1 MSAEQIISDWKK
13 KQFKPVYWLEGD
25 EPYYID
31 KLTKFAEETIL
42 PEDQVAFN
50 LSIFYGKDS
59 KIEEVINA
67 CRRYPMFHDQQV
79 VIVKEVKRT
88 ITEIT
93 VLEIKD
99 LPEIKR
105 VEAITKE
112 LGIIL
117 LWEGEAYDAIG
128 QWTDTDVINKLKSL

>member
-1 MSAEQIISDWKK
+1 M
-13 KQFKPVYWLEGD
+13 
-25 EPYYID
+25 
-31 KLTKFAEETIL
+31 
-42 PEDQVAFN
+42 
-50 LSIFYGKDS
+50 
-59 KIEEVINA
+59 KIVLDTEKEV
-67 CRRYPMFHDQQV
+67 V
-79 VIVKEVKRT
+79 LVKEVKRA
-88 ITEIT
+88 IKEIT